1 MFNFSTLIY
10 GHFDMFS
17 CPLFEFFFI
26 LTNVCRTFD
35 NVTYPYSMHN
45 CWTLVSA
52 HCSPVPSYA
61 VFMRKSAKFATDL
74 VPKMDVEVRQKY
86 NKK

>member
-1 MFNFSTLIY
+1 MAILTSSLAPCSNFFL
-10 GHFDMFS
+10 
-17 CPLFEFFFI
+17 